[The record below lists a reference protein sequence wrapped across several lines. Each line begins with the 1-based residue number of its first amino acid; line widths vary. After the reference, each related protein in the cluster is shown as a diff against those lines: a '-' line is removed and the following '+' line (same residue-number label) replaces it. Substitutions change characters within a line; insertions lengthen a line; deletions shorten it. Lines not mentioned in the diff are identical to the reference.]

1 MKKRFTDE
9 QIIGFLKQAAAG
21 TPIKELCRKH
31 GFSDASFYLWRR
43 KFGGLDVPDAKRLQ
57 VLEAENAKLKKM
69 LAEAMLD
76 NEALKVVARG
86 NSEPAGAAQCRDGR
100 AGSNPTLRA
109 SSLPPAGSVAQR
121 AALPVTADG

>member
-1 MKKRFTDE
+1 MKKRYTDE

-43 KFGGLDVPDAKRLQ
+43 KFGGMDVPDAKRLR
-57 VLEAENAKLKKM
+57 ERESENAKLKKL

-76 NEALKVVARG
+76 KEALRLVARG
-86 NSEPAGAAQCRDGR
+86 KF
-100 AGSNPTLRA
+100 
-109 SSLPPAGSVAQR
+109 
-121 AALPVTADG
+121 

>member
-1 MKKRFTDE
+1 MKKRFTEE

-43 KFGGLDVPDAKRLQ
+43 KFGDMDVPDAKRLRS
-57 VLEAENAKLKKM
+57 LEAENAKLKKL

-86 NSEPAGAAQCRDGR
+86 KF
-100 AGSNPTLRA
+100 
-109 SSLPPAGSVAQR
+109 
-121 AALPVTADG
+121 

>member
-21 TPIKELCRKH
+21 TPIKDLCRKH

-43 KFGGLDVPDAKRLQ
+43 KFGGMDVPDAKRLKA
-57 VLEAENAKLKKM
+57 LEAENAKLKKM

-76 NEALKVVARG
+76 IEGLKVVARG
-86 NSEPAGAAQCRDGR
+86 KF
-100 AGSNPTLRA
+100 
-109 SSLPPAGSVAQR
+109 
-121 AALPVTADG
+121 

>member
-43 KFGGLDVPDAKRLQ
+43 KFGGLDVRDAKRLQ

-86 NSEPAGAAQCRDGR
+86 KF
-100 AGSNPTLRA
+100 
-109 SSLPPAGSVAQR
+109 
-121 AALPVTADG
+121 

>member
-43 KFGGLDVPDAKRLQ
+43 KFGGLDVPDAKRLRA
-57 VLEAENAKLKKM
+57 LEGENAKLKKM

-76 NEALKVVARG
+76 IEGLKVVARG
-86 NSEPAGAAQCRDGR
+86 KF
-100 AGSNPTLRA
+100 
-109 SSLPPAGSVAQR
+109 
-121 AALPVTADG
+121 